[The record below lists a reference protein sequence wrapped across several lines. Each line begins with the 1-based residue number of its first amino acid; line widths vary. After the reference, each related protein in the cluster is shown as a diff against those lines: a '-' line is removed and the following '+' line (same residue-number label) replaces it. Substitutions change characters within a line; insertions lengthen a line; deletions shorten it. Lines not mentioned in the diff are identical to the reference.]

1 MDTSDRSA
9 LIRLAAS
16 LPKGD
21 HSRRIILS
29 SLTVQASDF
38 RVGQKVKAKKDTY
51 IGVGRDA
58 VFVNAGTV
66 ASITDEGEDEDG
78 VFFFLTIV
86 RNPGQYAD
94 DQRPYK
100 VKQAVSEDT
109 LRDNWER
116 A

>member
-1 MDTSDRSA
+1 MSPSDRSS
-9 LIRLAAS
+9 LIRFAAS

-21 HSRRIILS
+21 HVRRIILS
-29 SLTVQASDF
+29 SLSVQASGF
-38 RVGQKVKAKKDTY
+38 RVGQKVKAKRDTY

-58 VFVNAGTV
+58 TFVNAGTV
-66 ASITDEGEDEDG
+66 AKIVDDGEDEDG
-78 VFFFLTIV
+78 VFFFLSIV
-86 RNPGQYAD
+86 INPGQYAD